1 MYQMYHMF
9 NKKRQDFNQCSNLRF
24 LAPRNLWNLL
34 QHRTPFGRYSGTR
47 SEDFQCL
54 QALLF
59 RCAFGRA
66 YPWPRECQNG
76 KNEIEKI
83 GCEIYRFSLHYSWK
97 MQKPKTTEK
106 IKSSSL
112 SRSILAF
119 RCLCP
124 IRTSGQLYQRPRGI
138 WNLELMVQ
146 FEFKMPH
153 GWKYK

>member
-97 MQKPKTTEK
+97 MQKPKTTEN
-106 IKSSSL
+106 IKSS
-112 SRSILAF
+112 R
-119 RCLCP
+119 
-124 IRTSGQLYQRPRGI
+124 RTSNRLFVQIGPPRTKTAVDNGRKFGLRLSI
-138 WNLELMVQ
+138 SQ
-146 FEFKMPH
+146 TTDH
-153 GWKYK
+153 